1 MWFINTVFA
10 IFQAMSLLPNN
21 HKDPDI
27 PKGNKMVDEPV
38 DHLQLWGEFRKGS
51 EAAFIEIY
59 NQYFQV
65 LYDYS
70 FRLTSNRPLCK
81 DCIQELFYKLRKNR
95 SALPSVQSPKAFLIK
110 SIRNQL
116 LNEIKKSK
124 RSASLNE
131 ASVNQPFLVTPSHE
145 TVIIARQ
152 FSQSQL
158 RRISWAIAKLTAHQ
172 REAIHFFF
180 YEELGYAEIADIMGM
195 TSTRAARNL
204 IYRSLKAVRLS
215 LDKWYI
221 FNDICF

>member
-1 MWFINTVFA
+1 
-10 IFQAMSLLPNN
+10 MSLLPKSHND
-21 HKDPDI
+21 HYS
-27 PKGNKMVDEPV
+27 PKGTRIDDEPI
-38 DHLQLWGEFRKGS
+38 DHLRLWEEFRKGS
-51 EAAFIEIY
+51 EAAFIEVY
-59 NQYFQV
+59 NQYFQI

-70 FRLTSNRPLCK
+70 FRLTSNKPLCK
-81 DCIQELFYKLRKNR
+81 DCIQDLFYKLRKNR

-124 RSASLNE
+124 RSDSLSE
-131 ASVNQPFLVTPSHE
+131 ASINQPFLVTPSHE

-158 RRISWAIAKLTAHQ
+158 RRISWAIAKLTARQ

-180 YEELGYAEIADIMGM
+180 YEELGYSEIADIMGM

-204 IYRSLKAVRLS
+204 IYRSLKAIRLT
-215 LDKWYI
+215 LEK
-221 FNDICF
+221 

>member
-1 MWFINTVFA
+1 MQFC
-10 IFQAMSLLPNN
+10 IFNVSAMSLLPKND
-21 HKDPDI
+21 KDPEI
-27 PKGNKMVDEPV
+27 PKGINRVDDLV
-38 DHLQLWGEFRKGS
+38 DHVQLWEEFRKGS

-65 LYDYS
+65 LYEYS
-70 FRLTSNRPLCK
+70 FRLSSNKPLCK
-81 DCIQELFYKLRKNR
+81 DSIQDLFYKLRQNR
-95 SALPSVQSPKAFLIK
+95 SSLPSVQSPKAFLIK

-124 RSASLNE
+124 RSATLNE
-131 ASVNQPFLVTPSHE
+131 ASINQSFLVTPSHE

-158 RRISWAIAKLTAHQ
+158 RRISWAIAKLTEHQ

-195 TSTRAARNL
+195 KSTRAARNL
-204 IYRSLKAVRLS
+204 IYRSLKAIRIS
-215 LDKWYI
+215 LEK
-221 FNDICF
+221 

>member
-1 MWFINTVFA
+1 
-10 IFQAMSLLPNN
+10 MSLLPKN
-21 HKDPDI
+21 HNDRGI
-27 PKGNKMVDEPV
+27 PRGTKMIEEQV
-38 DHLQLWGEFRKGS
+38 DHLRLWEDFRNGS

-59 NQYFQV
+59 NQFFDV
-65 LYDYS
+65 LYEYS
-70 FRLTSNRPLCK
+70 FRLTSDKSLCK
-81 DCIQELFYKLRKNR
+81 DCIQDLFYKLRKNR
-95 SALPSVQSPKAFLIK
+95 SSLPTVQSLKAFLIK

-116 LNEIKKSK
+116 LNEIKKNK

-131 ASVNQPFLVTPSHE
+131 DSINQPFLVTPSHE

-195 TSTRAARNL
+195 ASTRAARNL
-204 IYRSLKAVRLS
+204 IYRSLKAIRIS
-215 LDKWYI
+215 LEK
-221 FNDICF
+221 